1 MAGTKTILVIEDDPN
16 IRESIVDLLETS
28 NFNVLSA
35 PNGLEG
41 VKIAIAHV
49 PDLILCDVMMPVM
62 DGYEVITAIR
72 KEKTLQETPFIFL
85 SAKAQKSDVRR
96 GMDLGADDYLTK
108 PFKAQELFDAVE
120 TRIWRK
126 EVGTRELQDTR
137 QELEKLNNQLIA
149 ISEADIPVSMIISD
163 LHGTIIHFSKGAERL
178 LGYSAAEVVNRK
190 PITLLHDR
198 DEIMKRVSELSVT
211 LGREVNMSN
220 AFLTLI
226 PNRDSYESREWT
238 YLRKDG
244 SRIQVQLVVSTI
256 TDKDR
261 QITGYLGIAIDI
273 SERKAAEAALKF
285 AKEQAEMAN
294 RLKSQFLANMSHE
307 IRTPMN
313 SILGFSDIL
322 QNIITDPLPK
332 KYLATIAASGRTL
345 MALINDLLDLAKIEA
360 GKLVLRPE
368 PVNLRIL
375 IDEIV
380 QMFSPEVKKKSVEL
394 RMEMDEKLPETFE
407 LDDIRIR
414 QMLINLTGNAVKFT
428 PEGSI
433 IIRVTAGRNEEDAAD
448 TYHVRIAIA
457 DTGIGIDPANQAA
470 VFDSFQQVHDTTTSQ
485 YGGTGLGLTIT
496 QRLAEMMGGRID
508 LESERGKGSTF
519 TIFLP
524 VVRRL
529 QGNRPATEEAVT
541 PAARIRFRPATIL
554 AVDDVP
560 SNLDLIVSLFLGQPI
575 RVITA
580 RDGRE
585 GLMKAQA
592 LKPDLI
598 LMDIRMPE
606 MDGYEATRKIRET
619 EALRDV
625 PVIAWTASIL
635 GDETLPKDFN
645 ALLFKPIHQDKVFQ
659 VVARFLP
666 HVEQVELEIPKQ
678 EEAPEIT
685 TEDMALLRQHAGAL
699 EERFGN
705 KVRSLIEGLE
715 INELEML
722 LSDLR
727 AYAEQNDIRA
737 LHPHLMQLSEDA
749 ERFDLDRI
757 STDLRE
763 LDALVRNL

>member
-1 MAGTKTILVIEDDPN
+1 MIEDDPN

-28 NFNVLSA
+28 HFNVVSA
-35 PNGLEG
+35 ANGQEG
-41 VKIAIAHV
+41 VKAAITHV

-72 KEKTLQETPFIFL
+72 KEKVLQETPFIFL
-85 SAKAQKSDVRR
+85 SAKAQKTDVRR

-137 QELEKLNNQLIA
+137 QELEKLNNQLVA

-178 LGYSAAEVVNRK
+178 LGYTAAEVVNRK
-190 PITLLHDR
+190 PITILHDR
-198 DEIMKRVSELSVT
+198 DEIMKRVSELSAT

-220 AFLTLI
+220 AFLTEI
-226 PNRDSYESREWT
+226 PNSDSYESREWT

-256 TDKDR
+256 TDKER
-261 QITGYLGIAIDI
+261 NITGYLGIAIDI

-322 QNIITDPLPK
+322 QTIITDPLPK

-360 GKLVLRPE
+360 GKMVLRPE
-368 PVNLRIL
+368 AINLRIL
-375 IDEIV
+375 IDEIS

-394 RMEMDEKLPETFE
+394 RMEVSDDLPETLE
-407 LDDIRIR
+407 LDDIRVR

-428 PEGSI
+428 NEGSI
-433 IIRVTAGRNEEDAAD
+433 TIRVNATPVAD
-448 TYHVRIAIA
+448 DRVDLSLAIV
-457 DTGIGIDPANQAA
+457 DTGIGIDPDHQSS

-496 QRLAEMMGGRID
+496 RRLAELMGGRIT

-519 TIFLP
+519 TIWLP
-524 VVRRL
+524 GVRKL
-529 QGNRPATEEAVT
+529 QAVRPVLDESNLSIKK
-541 PAARIRFRPATIL
+541 IRFKPATIL

-560 SNLDLIVSLFLGQPI
+560 SNLDLVVSLLAGHPLN
-575 RVITA
+575 VITA

-592 LKPDLI
+592 LNPDLI

-606 MDGYEATRKIRET
+606 MDGYEATHRMREIDT
-619 EALRDV
+619 LKTV
-625 PVIAWTASIL
+625 PIIAWTASII
-635 GDETLPKDFN
+635 GPESLPEDFN
-645 ALLFKPIHQDKVFQ
+645 ALLFKPIHQDKVIQ
-659 VVARFLP
+659 VLARFLP
-666 HVEQVELEIPKQ
+666 HEEETGEVVLQTADAEALNDNDRQVL
-678 EEAPEIT
+678 A
-685 TEDMALLRQHAGAL
+685 DHAAGLRDL
-699 EERFGN
+699 FGS
-705 KVRSLIEGLE
+705 KIASLIAAME
-715 INELEML
+715 INEMETLLASLREYAEFHGVRAL
-722 LSDLR
+722 LPLIGRLSD
-727 AYAEQNDIRA
+727 NV
-737 LHPHLMQLSEDA
+737 
-749 ERFDLDRI
+749 ERFDLDQI
-757 STDLRE
+757 SADLRDLE
-763 LDALVRNL
+763 ALLRNEIQ

>member
-28 NFNVLSA
+28 HFNVLSA
-35 PNGLEG
+35 PNGQEG
-41 VKIAIAHV
+41 VKVAIAHV

-137 QELEKLNNQLIA
+137 QELEKLNNQLVA

-178 LGYSAAEVVNRK
+178 LGYTASEVVNRK
-190 PITLLHDR
+190 PITILHDR
-198 DEIMKRVSELSVT
+198 DEIMKRVSELSAI
-211 LGREVNMSN
+211 LGREVNMAN
-220 AFLTLI
+220 AFLTEI

-238 YLRKDG
+238 YVRKDG

-261 QITGYLGIAIDI
+261 NITGYLGIAIDI

-322 QNIITDPLPK
+322 QTIITDPLPK
-332 KYLATIAASGRTL
+332 KYLTTIAASGRTL

-360 GKLVLRPE
+360 GKMVLRPE
-368 PVNLRIL
+368 AVNLRLL
-375 IDEIV
+375 IDEIAL
-380 QMFSPEVKKKSVEL
+380 MFSADVKKKSVEL
-394 RMEMDEKLPETFE
+394 RTELPDDLPDTLE
-407 LDDIRIR
+407 LDDIRVR

-428 PEGSI
+428 HEGSI
-433 IIRVTAGRNEEDAAD
+433 TIRVSCTPGAD
-448 TYHVRIAIA
+448 DRVDLSLAIQ
-457 DTGIGIDPANQAA
+457 DTGIGIDADHQAT

-496 QRLAEMMGGRID
+496 RRLAEMMGGNIQ
-508 LESERGKGSTF
+508 LKSEKGIGSTF
-519 TIFLP
+519 TIQLP
-524 VVRRL
+524 GVRKL
-529 QGNRPATEEAVT
+529 QSVRPLVEEAGI
-541 PAARIRFRPATIL
+541 ASKRLKFKPATIL

-560 SNLDLIVSLFLGQPI
+560 SNLDLIVSLLSGQPFN
-575 RVITA
+575 VITA

-606 MDGYEATRKIRET
+606 MDGFEATRKIRET
-619 EALRDV
+619 ESLRNV

-635 GDETLPKDFN
+635 GSESLPDDFN

-659 VVARFLP
+659 VLARYLP
-666 HVEQVELEIPKQ
+666 HEEQ
-678 EEAPEIT
+678 
-685 TEDMALLRQHAGAL
+685 TEDMAESTVDQGELTEADMETLQSHAADLQELFGA
-699 EERFGN
+699 
-705 KVRSLIEGLE
+705 KTAALIEVME
-715 INELEML
+715 INEMETL
-722 LSDLR
+722 LVSLREYASDHG
-727 AYAEQNDIRA
+727 IRA
-737 LHPHLMQLSEDA
+737 LTPLIDRLGDDV

-757 STDLRE
+757 TIDLRE
-763 LDALVRNL
+763 LEALIRTES

>member
-1 MAGTKTILVIEDDPN
+1 MIEDDPN

-28 NFNVLSA
+28 HFNVLSA
-35 PNGLEG
+35 PNGQEG
-41 VKIAIAHV
+41 VKVAIAHV

-137 QELEKLNNQLIA
+137 QELEKLNNQLVA

-178 LGYSAAEVVNRK
+178 LGYTASEVVNRK
-190 PITLLHDR
+190 PITILHDR
-198 DEIMKRVSELSVT
+198 DEIMKRVSELSSI
-211 LGREVNMSN
+211 LGREVNMAN
-220 AFLTLI
+220 AFLTEI

-238 YLRKDG
+238 YVRKDG

-261 QITGYLGIAIDI
+261 NITGYLGIAIDI

-307 IRTPMN
+307 LRTPMN

-322 QNIITDPLPK
+322 QTIITDPLPK
-332 KYLATIAASGRTL
+332 KYLTTIAASGRTL

-360 GKLVLRPE
+360 GKMVLRPE
-368 PVNLRIL
+368 AVNLRLL
-375 IDEIV
+375 IDEIAL
-380 QMFSPEVKKKSVEL
+380 MFSADVKKKSVEL
-394 RMEMDEKLPETFE
+394 RTELPDDLPDTLE
-407 LDDIRIR
+407 LDDIRVR

-428 PEGSI
+428 HEGSI
-433 IIRVTAGRNEEDAAD
+433 TIRVSCTPGAD
-448 TYHVRIAIA
+448 DRVDLSLAIQ
-457 DTGIGIDPANQAA
+457 DTGIGIDADHQAT

-496 QRLAEMMGGRID
+496 RRLAEMMGGNIQ
-508 LESERGKGSTF
+508 LKSEKGIGSTF
-519 TIFLP
+519 TIQLP
-524 VVRRL
+524 GVRKL
-529 QGNRPATEEAVT
+529 QSVRPLVEEAGI
-541 PAARIRFRPATIL
+541 ASKRLKFKPATIL

-560 SNLDLIVSLFLGQPI
+560 SNLDLIVSLLSGQPFN
-575 RVITA
+575 VITA

-606 MDGYEATRKIRET
+606 MDGFEATRKIRET
-619 EALRDV
+619 ESLRNV

-635 GDETLPKDFN
+635 GSESLPDDFN

-659 VVARFLP
+659 VLARYLP
-666 HVEQVELEIPKQ
+666 HEEQI
-678 EEAPEIT
+678 
-685 TEDMALLRQHAGAL
+685 EDMAESTVDQGELTEADMETLQSHAADLQELFGA
-699 EERFGN
+699 
-705 KVRSLIEGLE
+705 KTAALIEVME
-715 INELEML
+715 INEMETL
-722 LSDLR
+722 LVSLREYASDHG
-727 AYAEQNDIRA
+727 IRA
-737 LHPHLMQLSEDA
+737 LTPLIDRLGDDV

-757 STDLRE
+757 TIDLRE
-763 LDALVRNL
+763 LEALIRTES

>member
-28 NFNVLSA
+28 HFNVLSA
-35 PNGLEG
+35 PNGQEG
-41 VKIAIAHV
+41 VKVAIAHV

-137 QELEKLNNQLIA
+137 QELEKLNNQLVA

-178 LGYSAAEVVNRK
+178 LGYTASEVVNRK
-190 PITLLHDR
+190 PITILHDR
-198 DEIMKRVSELSVT
+198 DEIMKRVSELSAI
-211 LGREVNMSN
+211 LGREVNMAN
-220 AFLTLI
+220 AFLTEI

-238 YLRKDG
+238 YVRKDG

-261 QITGYLGIAIDI
+261 NITGYLGIAIDI

-322 QNIITDPLPK
+322 QTIITDPLPK
-332 KYLATIAASGRTL
+332 KYLTTIAASGRTL

-360 GKLVLRPE
+360 GKMVLRPE
-368 PVNLRIL
+368 AVNLRLL
-375 IDEIV
+375 IDEIAL
-380 QMFSPEVKKKSVEL
+380 MFSADVKKKSVEL
-394 RMEMDEKLPETFE
+394 RTELPDDLPDTLE
-407 LDDIRIR
+407 LDDIRVR

-428 PEGSI
+428 HEGSI
-433 IIRVTAGRNEEDAAD
+433 TIRVSCTPGAD
-448 TYHVRIAIA
+448 DRVDLSLAIQ
-457 DTGIGIDPANQAA
+457 DTGIGIDADHQAT

-496 QRLAEMMGGRID
+496 RRLAEMMGGNIQ
-508 LESERGKGSTF
+508 LKSEKGIGSTF
-519 TIFLP
+519 TIQLP
-524 VVRRL
+524 GVRKL
-529 QGNRPATEEAVT
+529 QSVRPLVEEAGI
-541 PAARIRFRPATIL
+541 ASKRLKFKPATIL

-560 SNLDLIVSLFLGQPI
+560 SNLDLIVSLLSGQPFN
-575 RVITA
+575 VITA

-606 MDGYEATRKIRET
+606 MDGFEATRKIRET
-619 EALRDV
+619 ESLRNV

-635 GDETLPKDFN
+635 GSESLPDDFN

-659 VVARFLP
+659 VLARYLP
-666 HVEQVELEIPKQ
+666 HEEQI
-678 EEAPEIT
+678 
-685 TEDMALLRQHAGAL
+685 EDMAESTVDQGELTEADMETLQSHAADLQELFGA
-699 EERFGN
+699 
-705 KVRSLIEGLE
+705 KTAALIEVME
-715 INELEML
+715 INEMETL
-722 LSDLR
+722 LVSLREYASDHG
-727 AYAEQNDIRA
+727 IRA
-737 LHPHLMQLSEDA
+737 LTPLIDRLGDDV

-757 STDLRE
+757 TLDLRE
-763 LDALVRNL
+763 LEALIRTES